1 MEEDWKTYKLG
12 DLIEINTNTIKKGQT
27 KWIHY
32 IDIKSVGSGTYVDPK
47 RIQFDDAPSRAR
59 RLLLEGDT
67 VISSVRPNLKS
78 YFYSQ
83 NLKNFTIASTGFA
96 VLSPRKIDSRFLYYL
111 TTNDR
116 YIDFLVKSCTG
127 SAYPAFGPNVIVE
140 SEVTIPRSVPEQHAI
155 ASILSALDDKIEL
168 NLQMNKTLEE
178 MAMTLYKHWF
188 VDFGPFRDGEF
199 VPSELGE
206 IPKGWE
212 TISLGDIA
220 IIKGGKRLPKKEQLQ
235 SIPNTHPY
243 IRVRD
248 FNSMYLSLQ
257 GMEYVPD
264 NIFPKISSYIVNE
277 GDVLLSIVGTV
288 GSVSIVGDNLNNAS
302 LTENSVK
309 VSLLENGLTPEL
321 LYLQLISYKGQDEIK
336 QKTVGSTQP
345 KLPIYN
351 IKSLK
356 LSFPR
361 NYGVIG
367 EVSST
372 IKGWFEL
379 IYSNNIENNILITLR
394 DTLLPKL
401 ISGEVRVKDAALTID
416 EAL

>member
-188 VDFGPFRDGEF
+188 VDFGPFKDGEF
-199 VPSELGE
+199 VSSELGE

-212 TISLGDIA
+212 VARFGELISSRKSNRTVNAISENDKYIGLEHIDKGSLSLLKFGSGLDVSSNKSGFLKGDILF
-220 IIKGGKRLPKKEQLQ
+220 GKLRPYFKKVGIAPFDGICSTDILVITPK
-235 SIPNTHPY
+235 HA
-243 IRVRD
+243 RD
-248 FNSMYLSLQ
+248 FGYVLMTIFSDRFIDYATTVSGGTRMPRVNWSDIQDYKIVIQKSRDLSTKFTEVVNLFVEQIFANINEYQILTSMR
-257 GMEYVPD
+257 
-264 NIFPKISSYIVNE
+264 
-277 GDVLLSIVGTV
+277 DV
-288 GSVSIVGDNLNNAS
+288 
-302 LTENSVK
+302 
-309 VSLLENGLTPEL
+309 
-321 LYLQLISYKGQDEIK
+321 
-336 QKTVGSTQP
+336 
-345 KLPIYN
+345 
-351 IKSLK
+351 
-356 LSFPR
+356 
-361 NYGVIG
+361 
-367 EVSST
+367 
-372 IKGWFEL
+372 
-379 IYSNNIENNILITLR
+379 
-394 DTLLPKL
+394 LLPKL
-401 ISGEVRVKDAALTID
+401 ISGEVRVKDAAKTIA